1 MVLSRLL
8 RTETTR
14 YNFSL
19 KKERYVLQGDTLS
32 FFQKAKPY
40 RKAKTLKTQYTALVK
55 IKKDRLD
62 MMEKSVQSCHQT
74 IKIIKEKI
82 EASYDEL
89 RTMDIPTNGNFS
101 LFRQMQLLK
110 HRVQD
115 EIQFNKHNLVVAENA
130 LIKAMQQLKT
140 ANIEHEKFKYLE
152 TNEIE
157 KTLKVQRRKEAKELD
172 EVALMAFNRK
182 D

>member
-1 MVLSRLL
+1 
-8 RTETTR
+8 
-14 YNFSL
+14 
-19 KKERYVLQGDTLS
+19 
-32 FFQKAKPY
+32 
-40 RKAKTLKTQYTALVK
+40 
-55 IKKDRLD
+55 

-74 IKIIKEKI
+74 IKLIKEKI
-82 EASYDEL
+82 ESSYHEL
-89 RTMDIPTNGNFS
+89 RVMQIPSSGDFA
-101 LFRQMQLLK
+101 LFRQVQLLK

-115 EIQFNKHNLVVAENA
+115 EIGFNKHNLLMAENA
-130 LIKAMQQLKT
+130 LVKAMQQLKT

-157 KTLKVQRRKEAKELD
+157 KVLKAQKIQEAKDLD